1 MYFLFR
7 FGWHSF
13 QLNVVNYKQGLGGG
27 EGEGW
32 WWSVAVYLK
41 GKIHYA

>member
-27 EGEGW
+27 GGGGGGGVVMECGGVLEG
-32 WWSVAVYLK
+32 
-41 GKIHYA
+41 

>member
-13 QLNVVNYKQGLGGG
+13 QLNVVNYEQGLGGG
-27 EGEGW
+27 GGGGGGGVVVECGGVLEG
-32 WWSVAVYLK
+32 
-41 GKIHYA
+41 

>member
-1 MYFLFR
+1 MDFLFR

-27 EGEGW
+27 GGGVVVECGGVLEG
-32 WWSVAVYLK
+32 
-41 GKIHYA
+41 

>member
-27 EGEGW
+27 GGGGVVVECGGVLEG
-32 WWSVAVYLK
+32 
-41 GKIHYA
+41 